1 MGRTFSSCSSRWR
14 LVPKRTTTYEN
25 ATPQRT
31 SETVTADPLRTTATG
46 SETSDDNNKMDRARR
61 LRAWLR
67 LNAVDR
73 ACCCAPG
80 TITHRPCDLLLGGVE
95 GAIIF
100 IPLRN
105 RSAAGRG
112 AVCRA
117 RIAAGTNTAI
127 QATPKMARN
136 QMVKPCFPV

>member
-1 MGRTFSSCSSRWR
+1 VRIIEAVAAEPRRTIARGID
-14 LVPKRTTTYEN
+14 TTTDII
-25 ATPQRT
+25 RT
-31 SETVTADPLRTTATG
+31 A
-46 SETSDDNNKMDRARR
+46 NNVRR
-61 LRAWLR
+61 LAWLR
-67 LNAVDR
+67 LKASVR
-73 ACCCAPG
+73 ACSLTDG
-80 TITHRPCDLLLGGVE
+80 RITQRPWDLLLGGVV

-112 AVCRA
+112 AVCLA